1 MDTKVVLLCIA
12 LIFVLSTNGSFRNC
26 FKGSKGQK
34 GGASAGIIV
43 GCLMAFTVIAVVIGI
58 FVFGKKDPT
67 PSPKD
72 PTPSPN
78 DS

>member
-1 MDTKVVLLCIA
+1 MNTGYLLVVLLF
-12 LIFVLSTNGSFRNC
+12 LYLSEYYPVIS
-26 FKGSKGQK
+26 QK
-34 GGASAGIIV
+34 GGASAGIII

-67 PSPKD
+67 PSP
-72 PTPSPN
+72 N